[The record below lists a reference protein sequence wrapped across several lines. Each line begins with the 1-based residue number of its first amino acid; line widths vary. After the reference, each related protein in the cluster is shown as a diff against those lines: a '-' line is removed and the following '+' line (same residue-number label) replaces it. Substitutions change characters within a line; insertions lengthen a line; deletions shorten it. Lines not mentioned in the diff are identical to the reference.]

1 MKAGGAGITGA
12 TTTGAATGAT
22 TTGAATTG
30 GGAMYMGVGVTV
42 PDSILA
48 VRAITAAVRASILS
62 SRDMVEAFF
71 YSYRGLD
78 FDAVVNERID

>member
-1 MKAGGAGITGA
+1 MPL
-12 TTTGAATGAT
+12 TTGALGTATAWT
-22 TTGAATTG
+22 EVATGAATTG
-30 GGAMYMGVGVTV
+30 AAGVKKDAVGVTV
-42 PDSILA
+42 PDSSLV

>member
-1 MKAGGAGITGA
+1 
-12 TTTGAATGAT
+12 
-22 TTGAATTG
+22 
-30 GGAMYMGVGVTV
+30 MYMGVGVTV
-42 PDSILA
+42 PDSSLA